1 MADLAVVSV
10 CKKSL
15 NIASAVT
22 AFDDRIQQKAS
33 IVKGYMRNAG
43 VSETV
48 IESDM
53 AVGVVAL
60 GVVDLWSL
68 DGGAAS
74 FSPVFHTLLTQ
85 LACISQPAPD
95 VEEG

>member
-1 MADLAVVSV
+1 MADLALVSV
-10 CKKSL
+10 CKRSL
-15 NIASAVT
+15 NIAPAVT
-22 AFDDRIQQKAS
+22 AFDDRIQQKAD

-53 AVGVVAL
+53 SMGVVAL

-85 LACISQPAPD
+85 LSCISQPASD
-95 VEEG
+95 EED